1 MKNKIKRLLLK
12 LGVDPSLHGY
22 DYLVDAI
29 DICYQDKSYARQIT
43 KRLYPYV
50 ASKNNTTVDR
60 AERCIRNAVEK
71 VCNTAS
77 DLVDELILPISCDSG
92 KYTNSQF
99 ICACVEKLK
108 MEEEN
113 A

>member
-12 LGVDPSLHGY
+12 LGVDPSLCGY

-29 DICYQDKSYARQIT
+29 DICCKDKSYARQIT

-50 ASKNNTTVDR
+50 AKNNNTTANR
-60 AERCIRNAVEK
+60 AARCIRNAVEK
-71 VCNTAS
+71 VCDTAP
-77 DLVDELILPISCDSG
+77 DLVDELILPIFCKSG

-99 ICACVEKLK
+99 ICACVEKLM